1 MPISATEDRAA
12 TDVIGVRA
20 EEADQARVEVVAP
33 AKVKAKVGQEVEDAT
48 RVEAATRAEETR
60 EDATREDATRAVAI
74 AGGKVRLGRVT
85 GGSPPSRTPS
95 PTAFR
100 S

>member
-60 EDATREDATRAVAI
+60 EDATRAVAI